1 MATREKRLRE
11 LFDAVVFDLDGTL
24 VDTAPDL
31 SAHVNDVLA
40 ELDRSPLALDAVR
53 GMIGDGAWTLLHRGL
68 ELSGGVPADFD
79 ALFARYLERYTA
91 RPMRY
96 GAVFAGVVEV
106 LEGLQAGAVKL
117 GVCTNKAQAP
127 TDALLRAT
135 GLDRFFR
142 ATIGGDALPVKKPDA
157 AHLRTVLDRLEADHA
172 RAVFVGD
179 SATDLATAR
188 AAGVPCVLVS
198 FGYTRVAARDLGAD
212 RVIDHFADL
221 PAALHALAE
230 PA

>member
-1 MATREKRLRE
+1 LRVP
-11 LFDAVVFDLDGTL
+11 FDAVVFDLDGTL

-40 ELDRSPLALDAVR
+40 ELDRPPLALDAVR
-53 GMIGDGAWTLLHRGL
+53 RMIGDGTWTLLHHGL
-68 ELSGGVPADFD
+68 ELTGGVPADVD
-79 ALFARYLERYTA
+79 RLVERYLERYAA

-96 GAVFAGVVEV
+96 GAVFDGVVEV
-106 LEGLQAGAVKL
+106 LAAFQGDAVRL

-127 TDALLRAT
+127 TDSLLAAT

-142 ATIGGDALPVKKPDA
+142 TIIGGDALPVKKPHAD
-157 AHLRTVLDRLEADHA
+157 HLRTVLDRLEADHA

-179 SATDLATAR
+179 SANDLATAR

-198 FGYTRVAARDLGAD
+198 FGYTTIPARDLGAD

-221 PAALHALAE
+221 PAALHDLAE